1 MIADTGKVFYT
12 TTADEHYAVL
22 LQVVSF
28 TGNICC
34 NFKSVHKTDTC
45 DFTQC

>member
-1 MIADTGKVFYT
+1 MVANTGKVFYT
-12 TTADEHYAVL
+12 TTTYKNDGVF

-28 TGNICC
+28 AGNICC

-45 DFTQC
+45 DFTKS